1 MPRVI
6 WYAIHGVCRNKDFCP
21 DTVSVSFF
29 GSLSKQAVS
38 TDYDLANFGGKK
50 TMTKKAL

>member
-1 MPRVI
+1 MLRVI

-38 TDYDLANFGGKK
+38 TDYDLANFVGEKNND
-50 TMTKKAL
+50 KKAL